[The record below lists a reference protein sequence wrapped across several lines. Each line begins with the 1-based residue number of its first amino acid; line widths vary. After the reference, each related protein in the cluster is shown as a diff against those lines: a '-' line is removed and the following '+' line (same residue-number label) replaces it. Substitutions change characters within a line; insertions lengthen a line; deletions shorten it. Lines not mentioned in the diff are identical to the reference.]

1 MRPYHNKEEIEEI
14 NNKFLLDLDYYYT
27 LKGKEADNFLKSNLW
42 LPIYECAFNTVWK
55 SYKKLYGKAYF
66 DEEKMHDWAVD
77 ITMVL
82 IGRIKEKTRNVFRYN
97 SSKTE
102 EENKARRAFLQRYN
116 DTKGYLI
123 ESLPTAVYY
132 ARLLVAYRHQL
143 EEEKD
148 EQIADWRI
156 DEYRDQFDE

>member
-1 MRPYHNKEEIEEI
+1 MRPYHNKDEIEEI

-97 SSKTE
+97 FSKTE
-102 EENKARRAFLQRYN
+102 EENKARRAFLQSYN

-156 DEYRDQFDE
+156 DEYRDQLDE